1 MRNNIVISSDC
12 ACDLPESLLKQYSI
26 RTIPFYIMINEARF
40 QECTEIESRMI
51 VECFENTE
59 DKFSSAPASVEEYKS
74 YFLENTKENDV
85 QLIHISVSGKMSDAF
100 RNASAAAENMENVY
114 VMDSGLFSHG
124 IGLFVLAAVKL
135 VNDGATVEQVC
146 TALPKLRDRISCSFA
161 LNTTQYAAKN
171 DRVNQTVSYLLDLFR
186 IKPIL
191 KVKKG
196 VLKVD
201 GICISNMKTYARKY
215 VRKKLRNKEKIC
227 DDILFITISGCSEE
241 FKKLICEEATKDIP
255 WRSVYI
261 QDVAATNLCNVGP
274 GSFGI
279 MFFKK

>member
-1 MRNNIVISSDC
+1 MRNNIIISSDC
-12 ACDLPESLLKQYSI
+12 ACDLPESLLEQFAI

-59 DKFSSAPASVEEYKS
+59 DKFSSAPASVEEYRS
-74 YFLENTKENDV
+74 YFLENTRDADV
-85 QLIHISVSGKMSDAF
+85 QLVHISVSGKMSEAF
-100 RNASAAAENMENVY
+100 RNASAAAEEMENVY
-114 VMDSGLFSHG
+114 VVDSGLFSHG
-124 IGLFVLAAVKL
+124 IGLLVLAAAKMV
-135 VNDGATVEQVC
+135 DEGATVEQVC

-171 DRVNQTVSYLLDLFR
+171 NRVNQTVSYLLDLFR

-201 GICISNMKTYARKY
+201 GVCISNMKTYARKY
-215 VRKKLRNKEKIC
+215 VRRALRNKEKIR

-241 FKKLICEEATKDIP
+241 LKNLVREEATKEIP
-255 WRSVYI
+255 WRNVHI

-274 GSFGI
+274 NSFGI
-279 MFFKK
+279 MFFTK